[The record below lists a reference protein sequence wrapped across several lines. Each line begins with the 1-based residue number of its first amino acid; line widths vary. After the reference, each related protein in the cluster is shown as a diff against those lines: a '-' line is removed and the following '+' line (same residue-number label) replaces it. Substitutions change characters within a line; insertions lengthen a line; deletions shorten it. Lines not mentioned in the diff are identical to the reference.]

1 VTAPTGFQYLKILIS
16 VGILAEL
23 VCCGIMAVE
32 FKARGY
38 KEGSIVRV
46 QLHNFISYDDAV
58 VYPGPKLN
66 IILGPNGESDYR
78 SQPHAIIIGTGKS
91 ALTHAICLVCC
102 GSIKSVGRSDDT
114 SEYVKRNSKDDISF
128 CEVDILR
135 HDSLVTVRRYL
146 SKDNSSSKWSLNSKP
161 ATQAQVKQLMASLN
175 IDLNNLCSFMPQD
188 RVGAFTQQSAKG
200 ILEKTLESIKSSGER
215 NLHQEQMDLAE
226 EQRTSQDRGRE
237 KETQQNLVNTLQHQ
251 LDGMKSEV
259 ERIRQRAVLEEK
271 LKMFEVKIV
280 VKELQE
286 AGKRLQDLQVDR
298 ASLQLLTRTGCS

>member
-1 VTAPTGFQYLKILIS
+1 VSFFS
-16 VGILAEL
+16 
-23 VCCGIMAVE
+23 
-32 FKARGY
+32 
-38 KEGSIVRV
+38 
-46 QLHNFISYDDAV
+46 NFFS
-58 VYPGPKLN
+58 
-66 IILGPNGESDYR
+66 
-78 SQPHAIIIGTGKS
+78 GTGKS
-91 ALTHAICLVCC
+91 ALTHAICLTCC

-114 SEYVKRNSKDDISF
+114 SEYVKRNSADDISF
-128 CEVDILR
+128 CEVDLLR
-135 HDSLVTVRRYL
+135 HDSIVTVRRYL
-146 SKDNSSSKWSLNSKP
+146 SKDNSSSKWAVNGKP
-161 ATQAQVKQLMASLN
+161 ITQAQVKQLMASLN

-215 NLHQEQMDLAE
+215 NLHQEQMELAE

-237 KETQQNLVNTLQHQ
+237 KDTQQGLVNNLQLQ

-286 AGKRLQDLQVDR
+286 AGKRLKELQVSGAEWRVIDFD
-298 ASLQLLTRTGCS
+298 

>member
-1 VTAPTGFQYLKILIS
+1 
-16 VGILAEL
+16 
-23 VCCGIMAVE
+23 
-32 FKARGY
+32 
-38 KEGSIVRV
+38 
-46 QLHNFISYDDAV
+46 
-58 VYPGPKLN
+58 
-66 IILGPNGESDYR
+66 
-78 SQPHAIIIGTGKS
+78 
-91 ALTHAICLVCC
+91 LTCC

-135 HDSLVTVRRYL
+135 HDSIVTVRRYL
-146 SKDNSSSKWSLNSKP
+146 SKDNSSSKWSLNNKP

-237 KETQQNLVNTLQHQ
+237 KETQQSLVNNLQRQ
-251 LDGMKSEV
+251 LDGMRSEV
-259 ERIRQRAVLEEK
+259 ERIRQRAVLEDK

-286 AGKRLQDLQVDR
+286 AGKRLQDLQVSDR
-298 ASLQLLTRTGCS
+298 PFRS